1 MRSFVAGVLQ
11 GALGKYKALQVD
23 AQVLE
28 DMLATEKKKLND
40 VSKSGSQTMS
50 VGAILGDDPA
60 EVQAQKKELTEAQI
74 TNLTPVVEQ
83 AYDSIEIAKS
93 DILAD
98 LDRFNAGQIE
108 DWRMAYGVLAD
119 ANIDYYASVRPSKND
134 LRSPAW
140 LACTDERRC
149 KPPFVDPQVP
159 NAMSPPPLSRLCCT
173 QAMEKWDDFILE
185 LQDD

>member
-1 MRSFVAGVLQ
+1 
-11 GALGKYKALQVD
+11 
-23 AQVLE
+23 
-28 DMLATEKKKLND
+28 MLATEKKKLND

-60 EVQAQKKELTEAQI
+60 EVQAQKKESTEAQI

-108 DWRMAYGVLAD
+108 DWRHAYGALAD
-119 ANIDYYASVRPSKND
+119 ANIDYYTSVRQRNTPS
-134 LRSPAW
+134 LFAFPRV
-140 LACTDERRC
+140 LACFGCRIAHSRC
-149 KPPFVDPQVP
+149 
-159 NAMSPPPLSRLCCT
+159 C
-173 QAMEKWDDFILE
+173 
-185 LQDD
+185 